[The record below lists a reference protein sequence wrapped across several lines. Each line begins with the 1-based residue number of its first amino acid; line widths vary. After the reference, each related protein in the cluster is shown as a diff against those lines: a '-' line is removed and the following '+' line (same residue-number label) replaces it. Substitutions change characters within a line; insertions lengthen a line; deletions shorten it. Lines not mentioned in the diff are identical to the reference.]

1 MADDD
6 LQQHLNSSI
15 YGPPQTNPDERR
27 HYLGSLR
34 ERVAIRVFNQDVE
47 APAALSAVT
56 AALAKTAGESGYKL
70 LINGKLDPEMTA
82 PYMKA
87 ASAKNIQFTLVND
100 GTANLAPKEA
110 GILLV
115 ASSAI
120 NVEDIDQT
128 TSAEPPRPQS
138 SAKKPG
144 FFGRLFK

>member
-1 MADDD
+1 
-6 LQQHLNSSI
+6 
-15 YGPPQTNPDERR
+15 
-27 HYLGSLR
+27 
-34 ERVAIRVFNQDVE
+34 
-47 APAALSAVT
+47 
-56 AALAKTAGESGYKL
+56 
-70 LINGKLDPEMTA
+70 MTA

-100 GTANLAPKEA
+100 GTANLAPKGA